1 MRLKEPSVFIME
13 NRQENENERE
23 FFIAGDALSQKKQKN
38 KYIFPYFAIIF
49 SIYT

>member
-13 NRQENENERE
+13 NRQENKNERE
-23 FFIAGDALSQKKQKN
+23 FFIAGDALSQKKKP